1 MTEYPIITLPKQQG
15 RKRGRLYYYAGNFFH
30 PLNLTANEPGLIAR
44 AVREFKQKHSAMI
57 AADRADA
64 GYRTLEQLCDV

>member
-30 PLNLTANEPGLIAR
+30 PLTLTANEPGLIAR
-44 AVREFKQKHSAMI
+44 AIREFKKQHSAMI